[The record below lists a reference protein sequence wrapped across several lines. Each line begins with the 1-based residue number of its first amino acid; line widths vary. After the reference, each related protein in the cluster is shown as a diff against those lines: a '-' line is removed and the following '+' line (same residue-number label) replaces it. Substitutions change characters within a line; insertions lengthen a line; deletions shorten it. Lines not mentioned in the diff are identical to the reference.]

1 MTERTREELN
11 RIVQDAVHKYAD
23 IIPAPYDKGDAYAIS
38 GNALYNITETIA
50 DECLGE
56 KKSDGLPMG
65 WRRLPI
71 VKLKGKLWYRDD
83 RLRQYRTVAKPHE
96 HIEFMEFSELGDSG
110 PHDPRAGGITS

>member
-23 IIPAPYDKGDAYAIS
+23 IIPAPYDEGEAYAIS
-38 GNALYNITETIA
+38 DNALYNITETIA
-50 DECLGE
+50 DQCLGE

-71 VKLKGKLWYRDD
+71 VRLKGKPFYRDD
-83 RLRQYRTVAKPHE
+83 RLRQYRSVADQHE
-96 HIEFMEFSELGDSG
+96 PIEFIEFGD
-110 PHDPRAGGITS
+110 IE